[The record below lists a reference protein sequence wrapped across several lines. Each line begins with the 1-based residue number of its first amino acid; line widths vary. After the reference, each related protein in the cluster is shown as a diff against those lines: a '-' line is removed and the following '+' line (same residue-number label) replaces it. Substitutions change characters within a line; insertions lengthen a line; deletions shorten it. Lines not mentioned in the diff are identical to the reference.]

1 MEHQTLR
8 EGGIHHTLNEED
20 ILRKYYYNGLTP
32 APRETPLSS
41 GGVRLAPLAEFDKDF
56 DIPHQA
62 SRHKVK
68 LFKALYIFFSGV
80 LLVNERLHATQFVI
94 CILKLHA
101 YIYSAHIFSSK
112 NSKILK

>member
-1 MEHQTLR
+1 MDGIASRSKKKMEHQTLR

-80 LLVNERLHATQFVI
+80 LLVNERLHTTQFVI

-101 YIYSAHIFSSK
+101 
-112 NSKILK
+112 